1 MRELA
6 GHSYTSP
13 QGGAV
18 DPDAALRSVDHDT
31 PLTDALLDQFSV
43 FYVISVV
50 AVRALEEA
58 RRQRVLTEA
67 GQPPLLSSTA
77 NST

>member
-1 MRELA
+1 MQELA
-6 GHSYTSP
+6 GHSLTSP
-13 QGGAV
+13 QGGTV
-18 DPDAALRSVDHDT
+18 DPDAASRSVDGDT

-43 FYVISVV
+43 FYVVSVL

-58 RRQRVLTEA
+58 RRQRALTEA
-67 GQPPLLSSTA
+67 GQPPLLSPTA